1 MKRQI
6 LTGIALTGLLILGN
20 CSNSSDDSDA
30 KTGVPE
36 VTQNT
41 GMLLASTV
49 ETTSKTKSNTSSPPL
64 ESTLLAANA
73 ETTSSIPATS
83 MQPKAEVG
91 SAAETSNSTDIFWG
105 EIFMSSDGQPQNV
118 KFLRVSSWPG
128 VWETIDVS
136 RPSYY
141 EELPRLTIELRD
153 NFGEAVHTSE
163 FVAHPD
169 FQDNTIAEFFIR
181 IPNPPA
187 YESIAVIALNKELEV
202 IDLSPSPP
210 IVEITKPVY
219 GSVYCYEDALDYPG
233 GTNLIKLLWNGFD
246 PDEEDL
252 KYSIWYSIDGGETY
266 KKLLLYDNTFLPN
279 YLFEV
284 DEVHVYVSVSD
295 GTRTAFDETYFELDT
310 RICSTIQNTPKSS
323 GNLKNDN
330 QRECNSYNHK
340 DIIAPIQETDVIDGR
355 IWLSDRFEPISLKFD
370 EITSRPN
377 LRYPNNLFTTLPIL
391 TIDLLD
397 ASGTIVH
404 SSQFNAHPDLPGPSL
419 TLPGQVSIKWDIS
432 ASFRIYIPDPP
443 DYDSIVITDDTG
455 NEIGR
460 VVRSN
465 NAPFIK
471 INEPKFDSIL
481 SYEDPINISWTAC
494 DPDGDP
500 LDFDIWYS
508 IDGGKTFNIKHLYE
522 PYLKKD
528 NSSYSFDFNRVS
540 EAREVLLGVYVTD
553 GTRTAFDEVYFT
565 TDRDQ

>member
-73 ETTSSIPATS
+73 GTTPSIPATS
-83 MQPKAEVG
+83 KQPKAEVG
-91 SAAETSNSTDIFWG
+91 SAAETSNSTDVFWG

-136 RPSYY
+136 KPSYY
-141 EELPRLTIELRD
+141 EELQRLTIELRD

-169 FQDNTIAEFFIR
+169 FQDTTIAEFFIR

-187 YESIAVIALNKELEV
+187 YESIVVIKSNEELGV
-202 IDLSPSPP
+202 VDLSPNPP
-210 IVEITKPVY
+210 IVKITNPVY
-219 GSVYCYEDALDYPG
+219 GSVFCYEDALDFPD
-233 GTNLIKLLWNGFD
+233 GTNLVELLWNGFD
-246 PDEEDL
+246 PDEENL
-252 KYSIWYSIDGGETY
+252 RYGLWHSIDGGETY
-266 KKLLLYDNTFLPN
+266 KRLRLYDNTFYPN

-284 DEVHVYVSVSD
+284 DKVHVRIYVTD

-310 RICSTIQNTPKSS
+310 EICSEDQKQQDSNGSLE
-323 GNLKNDN
+323 NNDLL
-330 QRECNSYNHK
+330 ECNSYSPS
-340 DIIAPIQETDVIDGR
+340 DTVEMLRETEVITGN
-355 IWLSDRFEPISLKFD
+355 IWLSDGWDPISLEFD
-370 EITSRPN
+370 KISSIPN
-377 LRYPNNLFTTLPIL
+377 LRYPRKLIEGYSPIL

-397 ASGTIVH
+397 ASGITVL
-404 SSQFNAHPDLPGPSL
+404 SSQFEAGPLLPGPSI
-419 TLPGQVSIKWDIS
+419 TLPGQISSKWEIV
-432 ASFRIYIPDPP
+432 AGFIVYIPDPP
-443 DYDSIVITDDTG
+443 DYDSIVIIDDMG

-460 VVRSN
+460 VARSS
-465 NAPFIK
+465 NAPFVK
-471 INEPKFDSIL
+471 INEPKSGSIL
-481 SYEDPINISWTAC
+481 SYEDSIKLSWSGC
-494 DPDGDP
+494 DPDGER
-500 LDFDIWYS
+500 LEYDFRYS
-508 IDGGKTFNIKHLYE
+508 IDGGETYDYAALQD
-522 PYLKKD
+522 D
-528 NSSYSFDFNRVS
+528 NSFHPVVLDRFFESK
-540 EAREVLLGVYVTD
+540 EVLLRVSVTD

-565 TDRDQ
+565 TDLDQ

>member
-41 GMLLASTV
+41 DTLLASTV

-64 ESTLLAANA
+64 ESTLLAANTG
-73 ETTSSIPATS
+73 TTSSIPATS

-136 RPSYY
+136 KPSYY
-141 EELPRLTIELRD
+141 EELQRLTIELRD
-153 NFGEAVHTSE
+153 NFGEAVYATE
-163 FVAHPD
+163 FLAHPD

-187 YESIAVIALNKELEV
+187 YESIAVIAFNKELEV

-219 GSVYCYEDALDYPG
+219 GSVYCYEDALHYPD

-266 KKLLLYDNTFLPN
+266 KRLLLYDNTFLPN
-279 YLFEV
+279 YLFEI

-310 RICSTIQNTPKSS
+310 RICSTNQNSPKNS
-323 GNLKNDN
+323 GNLKNN
-330 QRECNSYNHK
+330 NHRECNSYNHR
-340 DIIAPIQETDVIDGR
+340 DIIAPAQETDVIDGR
-355 IWLSDRFEPISLKFD
+355 IWLSDEWDPISLKFD

-377 LRYPNNLFTTLPIL
+377 LRYPDNLFTTLPIL

-397 ASGTIVH
+397 TSETIVH
-404 SSQFNAHPDLPGPSL
+404 SSKFNVHPDLPGPSL
-419 TLPGQVSIKWDIS
+419 TLPGQVSTKWDIS

-443 DYDSIVITDDTG
+443 DYDSIVITDNTG

-465 NAPFIK
+465 NTPFIK

-522 PYLKKD
+522 PYLKND